1 MKSKKLPLHFGMETQ
16 QQLQDPTHRETT
28 KNIKYV
34 EQKDVTK
41 LLGSCPSKSDGE
53 MLSLGSSDVTMKQNL
68 LQMFG
73 HFFCSIYI
81 SKSKTKQL
89 TLDY

>member
-1 MKSKKLPLHFGMETQ
+1 METQ

-41 LLGSCPSKSDGE
+41 LFGSCRSKADGE
-53 MLSLGSSDVTMKQNL
+53 MLSLEFSDVTTKQNL
-68 LQMFG
+68 FQRFG
-73 HFFCSIYI
+73 HFLCSIYI

-89 TLDY
+89 TLDC

>member
-1 MKSKKLPLHFGMETQ
+1 MKSKKLPLRFGMETQ

-41 LLGSCPSKSDGE
+41 LFGSCRSKADGE
-53 MLSLGSSDVTMKQNL
+53 MFSLEFSDVTTKQNL
-68 LQMFG
+68 FQRFG
-73 HFFCSIYI
+73 HFLCSIYI

-89 TLDY
+89 TLDC